1 MKKSKA
7 KIKKVMNNKQKL
19 FAESYARSNNA
30 TQSAIQAGYSEKT
43 AYSQGNRL
51 LKKVEILNYV
61 RSLQQETLNEFG
73 ISRKWFTAQYLKVIS
88 ESIKSG
94 KLGVMRQ
101 ALDSLSDRLKIYAP
115 DQLVASDW
123 VMDEADLRQKVAQL
137 LYIVA
142 SSPNANMHERIRAVE
157 LMGKSLGLFE
167 KIDNQILEPLPW
179 QD

>member
-1 MKKSKA
+1 
-7 KIKKVMNNKQKL
+7 
-19 FAESYARSNNA
+19 
-30 TQSAIQAGYSEKT
+30 
-43 AYSQGNRL
+43 
-51 LKKVEILNYV
+51 
-61 RSLQQETLNEFG
+61 
-73 ISRKWFTAQYLKVIS
+73 
-88 ESIKSG
+88 
-94 KLGVMRQ
+94 MRQ

-137 LYIVA
+137 LYIVV

>member
-1 MKKSKA
+1 
-7 KIKKVMNNKQKL
+7 MNIKQKI
-19 FAESYARSNNA
+19 FAEAYARSNNA

-51 LKKVEILNYV
+51 LSKVEILNYV

-88 ESIKSG
+88 ESIKTG

-157 LMGKSLGLFE
+157 LMGKILGLFE

>member
-1 MKKSKA
+1 
-7 KIKKVMNNKQKL
+7 MNNKQKI

-94 KLGVMRQ
+94 SLGDETSFRF
-101 ALDSLSDRLKIYAP
+101 LSDILKIYAP
-115 DQLVASDW
+115 DQLVASDF
-123 VMDEADLRQKVAQL
+123 VMDKADLRQKVAQL

>member
-1 MKKSKA
+1 
-7 KIKKVMNNKQKL
+7 MNIKQKI
-19 FAESYARSNNA
+19 FAEAYARSNNA

-73 ISRKWFTAQYLKVIS
+73 ISIKWFTAQYLKVIS
-88 ESIKSG
+88 ESIKTG

-123 VMDEADLRQKVAQL
+123 VMDEADLRQKVAKL